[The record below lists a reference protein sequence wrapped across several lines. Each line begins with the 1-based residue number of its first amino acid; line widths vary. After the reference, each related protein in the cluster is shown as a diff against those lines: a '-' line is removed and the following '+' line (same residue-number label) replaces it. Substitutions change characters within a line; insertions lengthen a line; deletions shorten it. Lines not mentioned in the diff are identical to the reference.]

1 MVTLSHKSHLMVWS
15 QALITKLKRRKKKI
29 LKQSDIIQHRYYESE
44 LLGLDSEV
52 TLYRVYTR
60 ELDGE
65 LCTE

>member
-1 MVTLSHKSHLMVWS
+1 MVWS
-15 QALITKLKRRKKKI
+15 QALITELKKKKKKI
-29 LKQSDIIQHRYYESE
+29 LEQSDIIQHGCYESE
-44 LLGLDSEV
+44 PLGLDSEV